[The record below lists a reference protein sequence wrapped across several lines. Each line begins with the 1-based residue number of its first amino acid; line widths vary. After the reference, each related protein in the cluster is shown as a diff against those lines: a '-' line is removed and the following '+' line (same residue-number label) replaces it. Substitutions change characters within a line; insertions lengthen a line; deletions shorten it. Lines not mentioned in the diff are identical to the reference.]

1 MFNQI
6 FIGIILAGGA
16 AGYFYYNSTQAE
28 LTTLRSVNQA
38 YELKFSQQEE
48 AMASIQK
55 DFALQTQSLQELQ
68 LKNQEIQGEMN
79 RYLDIF
85 KRHNLTKLAAA
96 KPGLIEGKANRATK
110 EVFDGIEAD
119 SAGLDVLDD
128 GVQLSP
134 ASTTGSQ
141 DSNETGGTQDSSTS
155 TTPGN

>member
-28 LTTLRSVNQA
+28 LATLRSVNQA

-68 LKNQEIQGEMN
+68 LKNQEIQSEMN

-119 SAGLDVLDD
+119 SAGLDALDD
-128 GVQLSP
+128 GVQLST
-134 ASTTGSQ
+134 AGTTGSQ
-141 DSNETGGTQDSSTS
+141 GSNEAGRAQDSSTS
-155 TTPGN
+155 SAKSD